1 VTRRI
6 GLLLSLGVVAW
17 AAIVVPMPFY
27 EVQPG
32 EAIAVEDLVDLSASV
47 DEVRGDLELLTVRTT
62 TPNVIEAIWVGLNPD
77 RSLEPGDER
86 IPPGVDADEYR
97 ELLADAFDTAF
108 LTAVA
113 LAARDSG
120 YEVSLQTRAT
130 VSSVL
135 PGGPSDGLLLPGDS
149 ITAIDGTSVDSGTDL
164 VELLQTSDEP
174 RRVTLDVVRGRQQ
187 RQVTVDLRQLPTT
200 DRPVLGI
207 LVETTAEEPDLP
219 FDATLEES
227 GIVGPS
233 AGLMLALTAAD
244 LLREE
249 DLAAGRRIAGT
260 GTIDLDGR
268 VGPVGGV
275 PQKARAAVAADVDL
289 LLVPLGQLDQ
299 AAAAAEAGIEVVGVA
314 TFQDALDA
322 LRGTGV
328 AAP

>member
-1 VTRRI
+1 
-6 GLLLSLGVVAW
+6 
-17 AAIVVPMPFY
+17 
-27 EVQPG
+27 
-32 EAIAVEDLVDLSASV
+32 
-47 DEVRGDLELLTVRTT
+47 
-62 TPNVIEAIWVGLNPD
+62 
-77 RSLEPGDER
+77 
-86 IPPGVDADEYR
+86 
-97 ELLADAFDTAF
+97 
-108 LTAVA
+108 
-113 LAARDSG
+113 
-120 YEVSLQTRAT
+120 
-130 VSSVL
+130 
-135 PGGPSDGLLLPGDS
+135 
-149 ITAIDGTSVDSGTDL
+149 
-164 VELLQTSDEP
+164 
-174 RRVTLDVVRGRQQ
+174 
-187 RQVTVDLRQLPTT
+187 
-200 DRPVLGI
+200 VLGI

>member
-1 VTRRI
+1 M
-6 GLLLSLGVVAW
+6 GLVLSVVLVAW
-17 AAIVVPMPFY
+17 AALVVPMPFY

-32 EAIAVEDLVDLSASV
+32 GAVTVEDLVELSASV
-47 DEVRGDLELLTVRTT
+47 GEVEGDLDLLTVRTT
-62 TPNVIEAIWVGLNPD
+62 TPNIIEAIWVGLDPD
-77 RSLEPGDER
+77 RRLEPGDER
-86 IPPGVDADEYR
+86 IPPGVDPDEYR
-97 ELLADAFDTAF
+97 ELLADAFDTSF

-120 YEVSLQTRAT
+120 FEVALQTRAT

-135 PGGPSDGLLLPGDS
+135 PDGPSDGLLVPGDS

-164 VELLQTSDEP
+164 VEQLQSSDEP
-174 RRVTLDVVRGRQQ
+174 RPVTLDLVRADQQ
-187 RQVTVDLRQLPTT
+187 RQVTVELRKLPTT

-219 FDATLEES
+219 FDATLADN
-227 GIVGPS
+227 GIIGPS
-233 AGLMLALTAAD
+233 AGLMLALASAD

-249 DLAAGRRIAGT
+249 DLAGGRRIAGT

-275 PQKARAAVAADVDL
+275 TQKARAAIDAEADL
-289 LLVPLGQLDQ
+289 LLVPIDQVDQ
-299 AAAAAEAGIEVVGVA
+299 AAPAAEAGIEVVGVA

-328 AAP
+328 AHP

>member
-1 VTRRI
+1 MTRRVAF
-6 GLLLSLGVVAW
+6 LLSLGIVAW
-17 AAIVVPMPFY
+17 AAVVVPMPFY

-32 EAIAVEDLVDLSASV
+32 ASVAVEDLVALSASV
-47 DEVRGDLELLTVRTT
+47 DEVEGDLELLTVRTV
-62 TPNVIEAIWVGLNPD
+62 TPNIIEAVWIGLDPD

-86 IPPGVDADEYR
+86 IPPGVDPDEYR
-97 ELLADAFDTAF
+97 ELLADAFDTSF

-135 PGGPSDGLLLPGDS
+135 PDGPSDGLLLPGDA
-149 ITAIDGTSVDSGTDL
+149 ITAIDGTAVDSGSDL
-164 VELLQTSDEP
+164 VEQLQSSDEP
-174 RRVTLDVVRGRQQ
+174 REVRLDLQRGDQQ
-187 RQVTVDLRQLPTT
+187 LQVTVGLRQLPTT

-219 FDATLEES
+219 FDATLEDNR
-227 GIVGPS
+227 IIGPS

-249 DLAAGRRIAGT
+249 DLAGGRRIAGT

-275 PQKARAAVAADVDL
+275 RQKARAAIAADVDL
-289 LLVPLGQLDQ
+289 LLVPIDQLDQ
-299 AAAAAEAGIEVVGVA
+299 AAAAAEAGVEVVGVA